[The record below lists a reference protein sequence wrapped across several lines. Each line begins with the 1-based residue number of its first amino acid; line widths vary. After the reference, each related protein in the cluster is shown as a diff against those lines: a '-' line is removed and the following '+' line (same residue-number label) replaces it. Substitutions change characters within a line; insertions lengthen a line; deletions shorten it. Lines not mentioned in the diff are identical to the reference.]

1 MFDILRPRASQAAHR
16 TKLVSI
22 QEHLK
27 KKKTSTRFFAHIIK
41 VKLLF
46 LSPG

>member
-22 QEHLK
+22 QEHFK
-27 KKKTSTRFFAHIIK
+27 KQKTLTRFFAHIIK
-41 VKLLF
+41 VKLQF